1 MAEVQRSNQSGEL
14 TETFL
19 QFIHMQGLQA
29 LHALG
34 KYPNRPP
41 NAPPPNLQL
50 AKVFIDHMVMLRWK
64 TQGNLNLD
72 EQSALN
78 NAISNLQGLY
88 VEAMTEAAK

>member
-19 QFIHMQGLQA
+19 QFIQMQGMQA

-34 KYPNRPP
+34 VYPNRPP

-50 AKVFIDHMVMLRWK
+50 AKVFIDHMIMLRWK
-64 TQGNLNLD
+64 TQGNLNMD
-72 EQSALN
+72 EQNALN
-78 NAISNLQGLY
+78 NTVAHLQDLY
-88 VEAMTEAAK
+88 AEAMKEAAK

>member
-34 KYPNRPP
+34 KHPNRPP

-50 AKVFIDHMVMLRWK
+50 AKMFIDHMIMIRWK
-64 TQGNLNLD
+64 TQGNLTPE
-72 EQSALN
+72 EQTALS
-78 NAISNLQGLY
+78 NAVTNLQNLY
-88 VEAMTEAAK
+88 VEATKEAAK